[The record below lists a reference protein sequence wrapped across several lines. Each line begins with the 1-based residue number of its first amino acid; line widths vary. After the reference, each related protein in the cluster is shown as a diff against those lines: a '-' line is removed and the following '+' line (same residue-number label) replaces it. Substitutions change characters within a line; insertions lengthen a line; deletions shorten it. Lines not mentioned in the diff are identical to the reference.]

1 MLVLEQAWL
10 APSSVTNPFAQSYKM
25 DWGAEPQPTM
35 FAEASLTTMVVEA
48 WSPPQVS

>member
-1 MLVLEQAWL
+1 
-10 APSSVTNPFAQSYKM
+10 M

-35 FAEASLTTMVVEA
+35 FAEASLTTMVEA